1 MYLTNKQRRKIRLL
15 TGAYIAIGA
24 ISLLAFIV
32 FGPYNE
38 DLTLLILGLLM
49 LLLSPVIYKVGRY
62 GEGQAK
68 LINKGNKLVLGQ
80 LRPAEFLQIYEETRN
95 NPDNVVAE
103 PKFDVLQMVLLAY
116 DVLGKTEEALDTL
129 ALMAT
134 VVPEKKRHLLKGL
147 QASLLYA
154 NGKVEQAEKLYTEL
168 LNTKLDI
175 MAAAVMNALTNA
187 DRAMARG
194 DFATAEA
201 YFNRTLTQAF
211 PKPNPLGVVQTHFN
225 LATIYLKTD
234 RTEEA
239 KTHLD
244 YCIAHGGETFFQ
256 SQAQTLR
263 NHLS

>member
-1 MYLTNKQRRKIRLL
+1 MYLTKKQLVKIWAI
-15 TGAYIAIGA
+15 TGLYIAIG
-24 ISLLAFIV
+24 IVSLAF
-32 FGPYNE
+32 FFAFLPYSE
-38 DLTLLILGLLM
+38 AALLIIGLLM
-49 LLLSPVIYKVGRY
+49 LLLSPIIYKVGRY

-68 LINKGNKLVLGQ
+68 LISKGNKLVLQQ
-80 LRPAEFLQIYEETRN
+80 LRPAELLRIYEEARN

-154 NGKVEQAEKLYTEL
+154 NGKVEEAEKLYTEL

-187 DRAMARG
+187 DRAVARG

-201 YFNRTLTQAF
+201 YFNRTLAQTF

-225 LATIYLKTD
+225 LATIYLTTD

-256 SQAQTLR
+256 SQSQTLR
-263 NHLS
+263 NNLS